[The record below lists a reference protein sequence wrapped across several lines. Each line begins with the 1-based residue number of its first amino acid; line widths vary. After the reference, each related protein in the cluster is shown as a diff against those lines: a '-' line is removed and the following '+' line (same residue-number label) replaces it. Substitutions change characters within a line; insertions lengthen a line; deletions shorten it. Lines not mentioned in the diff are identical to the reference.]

1 MMNKATAQELKLLRE
16 IAHYFLD
23 GERCHFCGQPL
34 IEDLDK
40 TFGDKANRPIRA
52 RLTVHHADE
61 DHSNNQRENTVWC
74 HRRCHLSYHARR
86 ILHFQPAAVAK
97 EKGANHEPTYL
108 QVPDNGSS
116 HGL

>member
-23 GERCHFCGQPL
+23 GETCHFCGQPL

-52 RLTVHHADE
+52 RLTVHHVDE
-61 DHSNNQRENTVWC
+61 GHPNNQRDNTVWC
-74 HRRCHLSYHARR
+74 HRPSFLPCPAHPALSACRR
-86 ILHFQPAAVAK
+86 GQRK
-97 EKGANHEPTYL
+97 RS
-108 QVPDNGSS
+108 QS
-116 HGL
+116 